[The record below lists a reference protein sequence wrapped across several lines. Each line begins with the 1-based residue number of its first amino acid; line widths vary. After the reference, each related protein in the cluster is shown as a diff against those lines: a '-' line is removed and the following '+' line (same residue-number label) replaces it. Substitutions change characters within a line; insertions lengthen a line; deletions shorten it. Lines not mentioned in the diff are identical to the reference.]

1 MKNKKFASFL
11 AAAAALVLLAMPAF
25 AADEQTELPAA
36 EAAEVQQEQTAA
48 PAEQETALPTDA
60 QTAGEPEQQLT
71 YVALGD
77 SIVSGVGLPD
87 FKYTEAAIGMDVAPN
102 FEGYPE
108 QCYVSLVGKGL
119 GLDRQHAINLGLP
132 GLTTGDLA
140 DMLHTGA
147 MPQMNQQ
154 AGTYYVYPQMLDY
167 IRRADIISVQVGS
180 NDALVPALVALGNA
194 TNWKS
199 EQLVATMVSGVLRE
213 PSFENLQRLNSDLS
227 RLRLTREEKQAT
239 TQLLL
244 GGVLFT
250 VQLYADFSGYTD
262 IVLGAGEMLGLP
274 LPENFRQP
282 FLAATIRELWDRWHI
297 SLSRWLKDYVYIP
310 LGGSRCSAA
319 RRDGNIIATFLVSGL
334 WHGAGLTYLV
344 WGFAHGALQALEN
357 HLPWRKAITRGW
369 ARLVG
374 VAGTFTLLLATFTVF
389 RASSLANAAAYFGGI
404 LHNGGHKAFSNY
416 WELGLTSRQ
425 EQLLLF
431 FGLALVIAVD
441 LAHERGIHFRDRLA
455 AAPRILRWAVYE
467 GALFLFLFMGYFL
480 GGGGFLYAIY

>member
-25 AADEQTELPAA
+25 AADEQTALPAA
-36 EAAEVQQEQTAA
+36 EAAEVQQEQAAA
-48 PAEQETALPTDA
+48 PADA

-77 SIVSGVGLPD
+77 SITSGVGLAD
-87 FKYTEAAIGMDVAPN
+87 MKYNIAQIGYDLRPN
-102 FEGYPE
+102 FEGYSS
-108 QCYVSLVGKGL
+108 QCYTALVGKGL

-140 DMLHTGA
+140 DMLRTGA

-167 IRRADIISVQVGS
+167 LKRADVISVQIGS

-244 GGVLFT
+244 GGGTDAICEQAYQEAAVHMPQVVAELRALNPDA
-250 VQLYADFSGYTD
+250 QIILLGYTNP
-262 IVLGAGEMLGLP
+262 VPL
-274 LPENFRQP
+274 LPEWTQLFRRLNALSKNLAVQNENVTYVPIP
-282 FLAATIRELWDRWHI
+282 FAMTATDAH
-297 SLSRWLKDYVYIP
+297 P
-310 LGGSRCSAA
+310 
-319 RRDGNIIATFLVSGL
+319 TVSG
-334 WHGAGLTYLV
+334 HKY
-344 WGFAHGALQALEN
+344 
-357 HLPWRKAITRGW
+357 I
-369 ARLVG
+369 
-374 VAGTFTLLLATFTVF
+374 
-389 RASSLANAAAYFGGI
+389 AN
-404 LHNGGHKAFSNY
+404 
-416 WELGLTSRQ
+416 
-425 EQLLLF
+425 
-431 FGLALVIAVD
+431 
-441 LAHERGIHFRDRLA
+441 
-455 AAPRILRWAVYE
+455 RILR
-467 GALFLFLFMGYFL
+467 
-480 GGGGFLYAIY
+480 AIKK